1 VTVTPDPVAFLG
13 RTFGLAGQVALVTG
27 ASRGIGRSIAEQLGQ
42 AGAAV
47 MIAARN
53 AEACAEVVAGI
64 CDKGADA
71 AFARVNLSDE
81 QSISA
86 MVKATVQRFGG
97 VDILVNCAGIFPP
110 GRILAAG
117 TDHWDEV
124 HKINLRAA
132 YLCLREAARQMR
144 QQGRGGR
151 IVNISSMGSLGPAA
165 PGRFA
170 YDAAKAALNRLTEDA
185 SIEFARDGITVN
197 AVLPGAIE
205 TSHTAVVPDGPVPN
219 RLIERIPLRRKGTPE
234 EIGAAVLY
242 LCSKAA
248 SYVTGHKLLVDGGF
262 TIGQ

>member
-1 VTVTPDPVAFLG
+1 
-13 RTFGLAGQVALVTG
+13 
-27 ASRGIGRSIAEQLGQ
+27 
-42 AGAAV
+42 
-47 MIAARN
+47 
-53 AEACAEVVAGI
+53 
-64 CDKGADA
+64 
-71 AFARVNLSDE
+71 
-81 QSISA
+81 
-86 MVKATVQRFGG
+86 
-97 VDILVNCAGIFPP
+97 
-110 GRILAAG
+110 
-117 TDHWDEV
+117 
-124 HKINLRAA
+124 
-132 YLCLREAARQMR
+132 
-144 QQGRGGR
+144 
-151 IVNISSMGSLGPAA
+151 MGSLGPAA